1 MNLIPIIVDCYSPN
15 NSDQS
20 PHYFYLEN
28 TKFEINEISD
38 RWYQRDTSHG
48 LPAADYFKICTA
60 GNITYIIK
68 HELESDQWFLV
79 TTDEPAMQIYCN

>member
-60 GNITYIIK
+60 GDLKYIIK
-68 HELESDQWFLV
+68 HELVSDQWFLV
-79 TTDEPAMQIYCN
+79 AIDEPSIRFYCN